1 MIGTGFRKQIPVDF
15 HGFGGI
21 DARLLEFAPQKIGL
35 AQLERQVHADVLGP
49 GLQEISLGFSFP
61 KKWLDKTP
69 LGSLSLTAQ
78 GFNLWYDAYNMP
90 DGANFDPNVQGVGIG
105 NGRGFDFING
115 PSSRRYGLSIKAS
128 F

>member
-1 MIGTGFRKQIPVDF
+1 MRVFIKYFF
-15 HGFGGI
+15 NNLLFGPTETRI
-21 DARLLEFAPQKIGL
+21 YDASVIR
-35 AQLERQVHADVLGP
+35 
-49 GLQEISLGFSFP
+49 LQEVSLGYTFP

-69 LGSLSLTAQ
+69 LGSLSITAQ

-115 PSSRRYGLSIKAS
+115 PSSRRYGISVKAS